1 MKYKELD
8 VVVLDKE
15 LPDHGLRR
23 GDLGTVVHV
32 YEPNRLEV
40 EFVTPS
46 GRTEALVT
54 LDIRDVRP
62 VVDTDLISVRSS
74 GAPPDPLAQGT

>member
-15 LPDHGLRR
+15 LADHGLRR

-32 YEPNRLEV
+32 YEPEGLEV
-40 EFVTPS
+40 EFVTAS

-54 LDIRDVRP
+54 LDVGDVRP
-62 VVDTDLISVRSS
+62 VVDTDLISVRPFRRS
-74 GAPPDPLAQGT
+74 A

>member
-32 YEPNRLEV
+32 YEPDGLEV
-40 EFVTPS
+40 EFVTAS

-54 LDIRDVRP
+54 LNVGDVRP
-62 VVDTDLISVRSS
+62 VVDTDLISVRPFRRS
-74 GAPPDPLAQGT
+74 A

>member
-15 LPDHGLRR
+15 LPDLGLRR

-32 YEPNRLEV
+32 YEPDGVEV
-40 EFVTPS
+40 EFVTAS

-54 LDIRDVRP
+54 INILEVRP
-62 VVDTDLISVRSS
+62 VVDTDLIAVRPFRRT
-74 GAPPDPLAQGT
+74 A

>member
-15 LPDHGLRR
+15 LPDLGLRR

-32 YEPNRLEV
+32 YEPDGVEV
-40 EFVTPS
+40 EFVTAS

-54 LDIRDVRP
+54 LGIRDVRP
-62 VVDTDLISVRSS
+62 VVDTDLIAVR
-74 GAPPDPLAQGT
+74 PF

>member
-8 VVVLDKE
+8 VVVPDKE

-32 YEPNRLEV
+32 YEPDGL
-40 EFVTPS
+40 EFVTA
-46 GRTEALVT
+46 RTEALVT
-54 LDIRDVRP
+54 LDVTDVRP
-62 VVDTDLISVRSS
+62 VVDTDLISVRSFRRS
-74 GAPPDPLAQGT
+74 A

>member
-8 VVVLDKE
+8 VVVLKKE

-32 YEPNRLEV
+32 YEPNGLEV
-40 EFVTPS
+40 EFVTAS

-54 LDIRDVRP
+54 LDVRDVRP
-62 VVDTDLISVRSS
+62 VVDTDLISVRSFRRS
-74 GAPPDPLAQGT
+74 A

>member
-15 LPDHGLRR
+15 LPDLGLRR

-32 YEPNRLEV
+32 YEPDGVEV
-40 EFVTPS
+40 EFVTAS

-54 LDIRDVRP
+54 LGIRDVRP
-62 VVDTDLISVRSS
+62 VVDTDLIAVRPFRRT
-74 GAPPDPLAQGT
+74 A

>member
-15 LPDHGLRR
+15 LPELGLRR

-32 YEPNRLEV
+32 YEPDGVEV
-40 EFVTPS
+40 EFVTAS

-54 LDIRDVRP
+54 LGTRDVRP
-62 VVDTDLISVRSS
+62 VVDTDLIAVRPFRRT
-74 GAPPDPLAQGT
+74 A

>member
-1 MKYKELD
+1 MKELD

-32 YEPNRLEV
+32 YEPDGLEV
-40 EFVTPS
+40 EFVTAS

-54 LDIRDVRP
+54 LSIRDVRP
-62 VVDTDLISVRSS
+62 VVDTDLITVRSFQRT
-74 GAPPDPLAQGT
+74 G

>member
-8 VVVLDKE
+8 LVVLDKE
-15 LPDHGLRR
+15 IPESGLRR

-32 YEPNRLEV
+32 YEPDGLEV
-40 EFVTPS
+40 EFVTAS

-54 LDIRDVRP
+54 LDTGDARP
-62 VVDTDLISVRSS
+62 VVDTDLITVRPVRHT
-74 GAPPDPLAQGT
+74 A

>member
-8 VVVLDKE
+8 VVVLDRE

-32 YEPNRLEV
+32 YEPDGLEV
-40 EFVTPS
+40 EFVTAS

-54 LDIRDVRP
+54 LEVGDVRP
-62 VVDTDLISVRSS
+62 VVDTDLISVRPFRLS
-74 GAPPDPLAQGT
+74 A

>member
-1 MKYKELD
+1 MKFNELD

-32 YEPNRLEV
+32 YEPDGLEV
-40 EFVTPS
+40 EFVTAS

-54 LDIRDVRP
+54 LAVTDVRP
-62 VVDTDLISVRSS
+62 VVDTDLVSVRPFRRS
-74 GAPPDPLAQGT
+74 A